1 MINPISKP
9 SLTARFIIIRLPGA
23 SSTKSGKM
31 IDGSSVRQKRV
42 GEKRPSF
49 EELHDRFYRDRT
61 LS

>member
-1 MINPISKP
+1 
-9 SLTARFIIIRLPGA
+9 
-23 SSTKSGKM
+23 M

-49 EELHDRFYRDRT
+49 EELNDRVYLYSERT